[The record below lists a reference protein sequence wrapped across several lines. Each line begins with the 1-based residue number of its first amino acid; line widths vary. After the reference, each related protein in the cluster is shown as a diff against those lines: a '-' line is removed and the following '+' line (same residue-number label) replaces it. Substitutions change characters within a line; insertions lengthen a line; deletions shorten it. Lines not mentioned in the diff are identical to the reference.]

1 MTTTVAAPSSP
12 DVDGLANQLQKLT
25 LNYANLTSALLAQTN
40 SSGRNKPQTEKRT
53 NFGNNGDNRSYSNV
67 QCYKCGKMGHISR
80 NCNQRINNNQGNF
93 KGKNK
98 TQSFQR
104 INFIENE
111 DEEDEEKMTS
121 EEEIEIMLNTR
132 ANSYK
137 SESGKKQQMKKRP
150 KQETPEEAI
159 QWDTLMPK

>member
-1 MTTTVAAPSSP
+1 
-12 DVDGLANQLQKLT
+12 
-25 LNYANLTSALLAQTN
+25 
-40 SSGRNKPQTEKRT
+40 
-53 NFGNNGDNRSYSNV
+53 
-67 QCYKCGKMGHISR
+67 MGHISR

-93 KGKNK
+93 KEKSK
-98 TQSFQR
+98 AQSFQR
-104 INFIENE
+104 INYIENKG
-111 DEEDEEKMTS
+111 EEDEEEITS

-159 QWDTLMPK
+159 QWDTLMPQ